1 MSNPTTLLPT
11 RRPRGAA
18 RADVA
23 QMTRSFT
30 ELAHDVRDKG
40 LNDRTPWFYLAIG
53 AGLVVA
59 LAGAV
64 AGMVLLGGSW
74 YQLLI
79 AGALGVIFTQFAFL
93 GHEAAH
99 RQVLRTGPANDRLG
113 RVVANFFVGMSYSWW
128 MTKHT
133 RHHGNPNRIGHDPDI
148 LPGALA
154 YRVEDVP
161 RTGALSWINR
171 HQGWLFFPLLPL
183 LGIDLHRASLGT
195 LLGRRKVEGRAW
207 ELVLM
212 AVRFTVYF
220 GLVFWLMPPGMAFAF
235 LGVQM
240 AVFGAYLGIT
250 FSPNHI
256 GRRIV
261 PADVRLSFLDK
272 QVLTSRNISGGFWMT
287 VLMGGLNY
295 QIEHH
300 LFPKVCSVHYPE
312 IRPIVQDA
320 ARKHGIPYNE
330 APTLWAAI
338 RSHYR
343 TLKKFGSGYREAG
356 TVPTS
361 AARVPEP
368 MAAAS
373 L

>member
-235 LGVQM
+235 LGVQL

-300 LFPKVCSVHYPE
+300 LFPSMPRPHLHRARAMVRDYCRDHDVEYSETSLPAALGIVVRYVHE
-312 IRPIVQDA
+312 V
-320 ARKHGIPYNE
+320 G
-330 APTLWAAI
+330 L
-338 RSHYR
+338 
-343 TLKKFGSGYREAG
+343 
-356 TVPTS
+356 
-361 AARVPEP
+361 
-368 MAAAS
+368 AAS
-373 L
+373 RSFNCPTAAVMGRS

>member
-1 MSNPTTLLPT
+1 MPNPVTATLAPAGRT
-11 RRPRGAA
+11 RGAA
-18 RADVA
+18 RAEVA
-23 QMTRSFT
+23 QLTRSFT
-30 ELAHDVRDKG
+30 DLAQEVRTLG
-40 LNDRTPWFYLAIG
+40 LNDRTPWFYLAVG

-113 RVVANFFVGMSYSWW
+113 RVVATFFVGMSYAWW

-161 RTGALSWINR
+161 LAGFRSWINR

-183 LGIDLHRASLGT
+183 LGLDLHRAALHT
-195 LLGRRKVEGRAW
+195 LLARRKVEGRAT
-207 ELVLM
+207 ELTLLGL
-212 AVRFTVYF
+212 RFSVYL
-220 GLVFWLMPPGMAFAF
+220 GLVFWLMPVGMAFAF
-235 LGVQM
+235 LGVQL

-250 FSPNHI
+250 FAPNHI
-256 GRRIV
+256 GRRMV
-261 PADVRLSFLDK
+261 PAATKLSFLDK
-272 QVLTSRNISGGFWMT
+272 QVLTSRNVSGGWWAT

-300 LFPKVCSVHYPE
+300 LFPSMPRPHLRRARALVLAYCRDHEVDYSEVSLPAALTIVVRYVHD
-312 IRPIVQDA
+312 V
-320 ARKHGIPYNE
+320 G
-330 APTLWAAI
+330 L
-338 RSHYR
+338 
-343 TLKKFGSGYREAG
+343 
-356 TVPTS
+356 
-361 AARVPEP
+361 
-368 MAAAS
+368 AAS
-373 L
+373 RSFSCPTGAVMGRS